1 MTTVG
6 REIRKARIDKGIN
19 QKALAEQLNVKQQY
33 LSRIEHDMVDLRVS
47 LLQKIAHMLAV
58 PIARLLPE
66 DEPAADTP
74 APESSRPVATKAAR
88 QAPARPTKRPRTP
101 AKAAEPA

>member
-19 QKALAEQLNVKQQY
+19 QKTLAEQLNVKQQY

-58 PIARLLPE
+58 PVARLLPE
-66 DEPAADTP
+66 DEPAAD
-74 APESSRPVATKAAR
+74 ASVPESSRPVATKAAR
-88 QAPARPTKRPRTP
+88 QALARPTKRPRTP
-101 AKAAEPA
+101 AKVAEP

>member
-58 PIARLLPE
+58 PVTRLLPE
-66 DEPAADTP
+66 DEPAADAP
-74 APESSRPVATKAAR
+74 APSRPVATQAAR
-88 QAPARPTKRPRTP
+88 QAPARPTKRPR
-101 AKAAEPA
+101 AAAGR

>member
-19 QKALAEQLNVKQQY
+19 QKALADKLDVKQQY

-58 PIARLLPE
+58 PVARLVPE
-66 DEPAADTP
+66 LEPVGED
-74 APESSRPVATKAAR
+74 APEPPQPVAAKAAR
-88 QAPARPTKRPRTP
+88 QGSARSTRCPRTP
-101 AKAAEPA
+101 AKVAEP